1 MIFILIIVLLLIFEI
16 NSEIIKDLI
25 MYEYRELIFT

>member
-25 MYEYRELIFT
+25 MDEYRELIFT